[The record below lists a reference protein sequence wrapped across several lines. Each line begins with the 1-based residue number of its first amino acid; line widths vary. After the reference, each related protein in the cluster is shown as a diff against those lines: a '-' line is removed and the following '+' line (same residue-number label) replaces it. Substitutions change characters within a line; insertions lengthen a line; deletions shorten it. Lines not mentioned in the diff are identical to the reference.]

1 MYANDCIR
9 PLGGNQFVLLWKG
22 YFPSGGPSPSCN
34 YPCDSCKDVEEV
46 KENPVGKHQSDN
58 PLLQ

>member
-22 YFPSGGPSPSCN
+22 DFLSGGLSPSCN

-46 KENPVGKHQSDN
+46 KENPLPIRHG
-58 PLLQ
+58 